1 MSIKTKTDRE
11 LSLSSNE
18 FIWDSEGLTEIH
30 SFIEKP
36 IINYLKSKSV
46 STVLDLGC
54 GNGSF
59 TNIIA
64 SHGYQVVGLDHS
76 DTGINLAKKQ
86 FPSIHFE
93 QHNIQ
98 NSLVAEHNLK
108 YDAVVSNEVIEHLL
122 LPRNLIQNAYDALKP
137 GGLFILTTPFHGYW
151 KNLALALTNKFD
163 EHWHPLRDYGH
174 IKFFSKATILEI
186 FSEFNFKILEF
197 RTVGRLPIFA
207 RSMIITVQKAD
218 S

>member
-1 MSIKTKTDRE
+1 MRKTKTDRE

-36 IINYLKSKSV
+36 IISYLKSKSV

-76 DTGINLAKKQ
+76 DTGINLARKQ
-86 FPSIHFE
+86 FPLIHFK
-93 QHNIQ
+93 QHNVQ
-98 NSLVAEHNLK
+98 DLLASEHHLR

-122 LPRNLIQNAYDALKP
+122 LPRKLIRNAYDALKP

-151 KNLALALTNKFD
+151 KNLVLAVTNKFD

-174 IKFFSKATILEI
+174 IKFFSKSTILGLL
-186 FSEFNFKILEF
+186 SEFDFQLLEF
-197 RTVGRLPIFA
+197 KTVGRLPAFA
-207 RSMIITVQKAD
+207 RSMIVTAEKKFF
-218 S
+218 